1 MDPRFQEI
9 PRERVADRIA
19 SELLRLI
26 SSGELAPGERLPG
39 ERQLADMMGV
49 SRVSIRAA
57 LQQLKAQ
64 GFVNA
69 VQGGGTRITAAADE
83 LDSALAR
90 LVRSNRDNLH
100 DLAEVRTNLEVWAAR
115 RAAERATPEQRAEID
130 RTFVTMTSKG
140 RPSRMKA
147 EDDLNFHMAIAKA
160 SGSAVY
166 LHLLSVL
173 GDVLEQ
179 MLAFNR
185 YSLCA
190 TPSDDQRFAQ
200 QHRAIWSAI
209 KARDG
214 DAAAAA
220 MKDHLTTVLS
230 RYEEGAP
237 AADEPAAG
245 SASRSPDD
253 RSPGSSVG

>member
-19 SELLRLI
+19 NELLRLI
-26 SSGELAPGERLPG
+26 TSGELAPGERLPG

-64 GFVNA
+64 GFVTA
-69 VQGGGTRITAAADE
+69 VQGGGTRITAAADQ

-90 LVRSNRDNLH
+90 LVRSNRNNLH
-100 DLAEVRTNLEVWAAR
+100 DLAEIRSKLEVWAAR
-115 RAAERATPEQRAEID
+115 RAAERATPEQRTEID
-130 RTFVTMTSKG
+130 RAFVTMTAAG
-140 RPSRMKA
+140 RPSRFKA
-147 EDDLNFHMAIAKA
+147 EDDLNFHLAIAKA

-166 LHLLSVL
+166 LHLMSVL
-173 GDVLEQ
+173 GDILEQ
-179 MLAFNR
+179 MLAFHR
-185 YSLCA
+185 YSLYA
-190 TPSDDQRFAQ
+190 TPADDQRFTQ

-214 DAAAAA
+214 DAAADA
-220 MKDHLTTVLS
+220 MQDHLTTVLS
-230 RYEEGAP
+230 RYEEHDTPSQDAEAQTDAKGT
-237 AADEPAAG
+237 
-245 SASRSPDD
+245 AS
-253 RSPGSSVG
+253 G